1 MKQVDAKVR
10 TLTPHPNLFSLD
22 LLWRFGDKPWRRP
35 GPMATAACIV
45 AANAARQRGGDGDST
60 NRSEV
65 AELRRKQEEKER
77 EEEEEEEARKK
88 MNPVVRLLAEL
99 LDIVNSTTV
108 QTLMYIVFV
117 FVFQML
123 TETLRNPKLEFY
135 FDKLITD
142 TFIENHFDSSHNT
155 FESVRRTADIWEWGN
170 TVLWPGFFA
179 NLGPCGGNPGGS
191 LQGPGQKE
199 CNDDVW
205 PDGDG
210 SFHMEGAHPHDV
222 AQILDKY
229 GVAVRLSA
237 PPRSPRAV
245 GRVDAQREPVSLL
258 GLHPVH
264 RREEAAQRHLLARRV
279 RRRVVAP
286 ADLDQRDI
294 RRRRERG
301 GETLDGD
308 GHRVFLG
315 LCF

>member
-1 MKQVDAKVR
+1 
-10 TLTPHPNLFSLD
+10 
-22 LLWRFGDKPWRRP
+22 
-35 GPMATAACIV
+35 MATAACIV
-45 AANAARQRGGDGDST
+45 AAAAARQRGGDGDST

-88 MNPVVRLLAEL
+88 MNPIVRLLAEL

-155 FESVRRTADIWEWGN
+155 FESIRRTADIWEWGN

-179 NLGPCGGNPGGS
+179 NVGPCGGNPGGS

-210 SFHMEGAHPHDV
+210 SFHMEGATAYTIPELVMNMDM
-222 AQILDKY
+222 LDWTDGLIIKQ
-229 GVAVRLSA
+229 
-237 PPRSPRAV
+237 
-245 GRVDAQREPVSLL
+245 GRVEATPSAKCETKQLSGVCYPELQALPIHATCTPRRLPHFPPPTLAPSLPVQVGGAEGSLL
-258 GLHPVH
+258 P
-264 RREEAAQRHLLARRV
+264 RH
-279 RRRVVAP
+279 
-286 ADLDQRDI
+286 
-294 RRRRERG
+294 
-301 GETLDGD
+301 
-308 GHRVFLG
+308 
-315 LCF
+315 

>member
-77 EEEEEEEARKK
+77 EEEEEEARKK

-210 SFHMEGAHPHDV
+210 SFHMEGATAYTIPELVMNMDM
-222 AQILDKY
+222 LDWTDGLIIKQ
-229 GVAVRLSA
+229 
-237 PPRSPRAV
+237 
-245 GRVDAQREPVSLL
+245 GRVQATPSTKCETKQLSGVCYPELQARPPYPHRLPSLPTPDASPPHS
-258 GLHPVH
+258 
-264 RREEAAQRHLLARRV
+264 RHGPSSPA
-279 RRRVVAP
+279 AP
-286 ADLDQRDI
+286 AS
-294 RRRRERG
+294 
-301 GETLDGD
+301 T
-308 GHRVFLG
+308 
-315 LCF
+315 

>member
-1 MKQVDAKVR
+1 
-10 TLTPHPNLFSLD
+10 
-22 LLWRFGDKPWRRP
+22 
-35 GPMATAACIV
+35 MATAACIV

-88 MNPVVRLLAEL
+88 MNPLVRLLAEL

-210 SFHMEGAHPHDV
+210 SFHMEGATAYTIPELVMNMDM
-222 AQILDKY
+222 LDWTDGLIIKQ
-229 GVAVRLSA
+229 
-237 PPRSPRAV
+237 
-245 GRVDAQREPVSLL
+245 GRVQATPSTKCETKQLSGVCYPELQARPPYPHRLPHLPTPDPSPLTLGMEP
-258 GLHPVH
+258 PPP
-264 RREEAAQRHLLARRV
+264 A
-279 RRRVVAP
+279 AP
-286 ADLDQRDI
+286 AS
-294 RRRRERG
+294 
-301 GETLDGD
+301 T
-308 GHRVFLG
+308 
-315 LCF
+315 